1 MKRLVAVDRSI
12 MAGISS
18 HNKSPQNLNYL
29 EKPRKKF
36 ADMESMQSD
45 TQTTFLKGSG
55 GVRIE
60 DRTRN
65 TEAKFTFQ
73 DKNQT
78 PKVLAHIKD

>member
-1 MKRLVAVDRSI
+1 
-12 MAGISS
+12 
-18 HNKSPQNLNYL
+18 
-29 EKPRKKF
+29 
-36 ADMESMQSD
+36 MQSD

-60 DRTRN
+60 DRSRIG
-65 TEAKFTFQ
+65 EAKFTFQ